1 MNKNIGVNLS
11 EGSVSKN
18 LAFLVIPM
26 LLGNFLNVGYSI
38 VDSIWIGQIVGS
50 AGLAAVAVSFPILL
64 ILISIASGITIAG
77 NILVSQY
84 YGAKDNESLIHVSR
98 VASTLSAFTS
108 IILMVLA
115 YIFSGDLLRL
125 LNTPETVF
133 DLALGYFRI
142 SLLGFPFLFYYFLA
156 SSLLRGVGDT
166 VRPLIFLAI
175 SSILNIIL
183 DPILIKGMFGFPKM
197 GLDGAAIATIFS
209 QFVAVVISVSYL
221 KIKDSIIRVN
231 PFRVVFDY
239 QMIKAMFKIG
249 LPFATMQLIVS
260 AGWMFLTSLIN
271 TYGEAASA
279 AVGVASKIESIS
291 LMALIALSTGIATM
305 SAQNIGANRMDRVS
319 IIYKE
324 GLKLAIGVSSII
336 ALLCIVFS
344 DSIIAM
350 FTKDPLVIEYT
361 KSYIYIVMPSLIAL
375 SVMFATNGIINGA
388 GKTFTL
394 MVFAF
399 ISLIIIRIPLSYI
412 FSEHFGVAGIWM
424 SMGFSCFVSA
434 TLSVTYYISKKWQKG
449 SRIVISEA

>member
-1 MNKNIGVNLS
+1 
-11 EGSVSKN
+11 
-18 LAFLVIPM
+18 
-26 LLGNFLNVGYSI
+26 
-38 VDSIWIGQIVGS
+38 
-50 AGLAAVAVSFPILL
+50 
-64 ILISIASGITIAG
+64 
-77 NILVSQY
+77 
-84 YGAKDNESLIHVSR
+84 
-98 VASTLSAFTS
+98 
-108 IILMVLA
+108 
-115 YIFSGDLLRL
+115 
-125 LNTPETVF
+125 
-133 DLALGYFRI
+133 
-142 SLLGFPFLFYYFLA
+142 
-156 SSLLRGVGDT
+156 
-166 VRPLIFLAI
+166 
-175 SSILNIIL
+175 
-183 DPILIKGMFGFPKM
+183 
-197 GLDGAAIATIFS
+197 
-209 QFVAVVISVSYL
+209 
-221 KIKDSIIRVN
+221 
-231 PFRVVFDY
+231 
-239 QMIKAMFKIG
+239 
-249 LPFATMQLIVS
+249 
-260 AGWMFLTSLIN
+260 
-271 TYGEAASA
+271 
-279 AVGVASKIESIS
+279 
-291 LMALIALSTGIATM
+291 M